1 MAQGGEPRCDSA
13 CDLELSANGNGLGQ
27 VWVGEGPVVIPPR
40 DLQKASHPVFAR
52 TPTLGGSSWVE

>member
-27 VWVGEGPVVIPPR
+27 VWVGEGLSLHGPPR
-40 DLQKASHPVFAR
+40 WEGVP
-52 TPTLGGSSWVE
+52 G